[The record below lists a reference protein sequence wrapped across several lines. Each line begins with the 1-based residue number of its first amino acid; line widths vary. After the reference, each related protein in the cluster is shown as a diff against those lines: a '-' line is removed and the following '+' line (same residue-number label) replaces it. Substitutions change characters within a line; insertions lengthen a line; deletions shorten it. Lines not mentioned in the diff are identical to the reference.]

1 MSPEVWSTI
10 FAGATFVVIAA
21 TAIAALI
28 QLRHLRASNQLNT
41 LLTLMRMWQ
50 APDLQEHMG
59 YVRSELPRKFKD
71 PDFMAAY
78 AADSISRSEHRELL
92 VADYWEQV
100 GSFMKFGLMDEESW
114 IDVAGAQVYAMWQL
128 LEPIIKAMREVRG
141 PTAFDNFEYAAVR
154 ARLWFEKHPDGTYP
168 RGTPRMEQLTV
179 ASETKVT
186 E

>member
-10 FAGATFVVIAA
+10 FAGGTFVVIAA

-50 APDLQEHMG
+50 AADLQEHMG
-59 YVRSELPRKFKD
+59 YVRGELQQKFKD
-71 PDFMAAY
+71 PNFMAEFAQRP
-78 AADSISRSEHRELL
+78 ISRSEHRELL
-92 VADYWEQV
+92 VADYCEQI
-100 GSFMKFGLMDEESW
+100 GAFMKFGLMDEESW
-114 IDVAGAQVYAMWQL
+114 LDVAGAQVYAMWQL

-154 ARLWFEKHPDGTYP
+154 ARLWFKKYPLGTYP
-168 RGTPRMEQLTV
+168 SGTPRMEQLEAV
-179 ASETKVT
+179 AETKAPQ
-186 E
+186 

>member
-1 MSPEVWSTI
+1 MSAEIWSAV

-59 YVRSELPRKFKD
+59 YVRGELQGKFQD

-92 VADYWEQV
+92 VGDFFEQV

-114 IDVAGAQVYAMWQL
+114 IDVAGAQVTGMWQL
-128 LEPIIKAMREVRG
+128 LTPVIKAMREVRG

-154 ARLWFEKHPDGTYP
+154 AKLWFEKHPHGTYP
-168 RGTPRMEQLTV
+168 SGTPRMEQLEAAGV
-179 ASETKVT
+179 TKT
-186 E
+186 PQ